1 MNQWVTPRKSRAGS
15 NLVDAGRYVVRDRDQ
30 RWSWSTPK
38 PDVFA
43 GGEATLK
50 GCGVGVARLPGY
62 SWPPTWT
69 SGFVRNVGSTRGR
82 PHHRAAGPVGGQA
95 RCRPMVIGWG
105 GGPVAVVGV
114 TTHQG
119 GRESR
124 PQGQGGQQAGSTDT
138 GVPGGRR

>member
-1 MNQWVTPRKSRAGS
+1 MVG
-15 NLVDAGRYVVRDRDQ
+15 
-30 RWSWSTPK
+30 STPK

-50 GCGVGVARLPGY
+50 VCGVGVAKLPGY

-69 SGFVRNVGSTRGR
+69 SGFVTNVGTTRGR
-82 PHHRAAGPVGGQA
+82 PHRRAAGPVDGQA
-95 RCRPMVIGWG
+95 RCQPMATWWG
-105 GGPVAVVGV
+105 GGPGVVVGV

-124 PQGQGGQQAGSTDT
+124 PQGQGGQQAGSTDA
-138 GVPGGRR
+138 GMPGGRR